1 MCVEAARV
9 REDPD
14 PGSADPLRLRPDRRT
29 RPPEGGTE
37 GTHAEER
44 HHGRTETADDAADP
58 PGAGSEL
65 SLGQLGC
72 PRRGPRHQIGDAE
85 PGLQQL
91 ALLERRELPAR
102 EERAVERLPEP
113 VAGPSEVMADGARVE
128 ARVDAAEEHLQPRP
142 DDVRDR
148 PAGRLAD
155 PSMRDGLEAWLRV
168 GVGLGELRAGPSGY
182 GLRGAL
188 ARKLTDPRHDA
199 AAALVEE
206 AARLHSVWLLES
218 PARLRAGRRFTL
230 ADQDGRL
237 VARSSRLVEPFVC
250 EAIDDVVPRA
260 GPVRL
265 LEIGCGSAV
274 YIRHA
279 AGRNPELTALG
290 LELQPEVAALAAENV
305 SAWGLARRV
314 AIEAGDV
321 MARAAE
327 AAFDLATLHNNI
339 YYFPVEDR
347 MRVLRHVRAFLGPGG
362 RLLLTTLCQGK
373 GVGVDILDRWAATTA

>member
-1 MCVEAARV
+1 MKLRTVLSLLRSGEL
-9 REDPD
+9 
-14 PGSADPLRLRPDRRT
+14 GLLLSATGAMR
-29 RPPEGGTE
+29 
-37 GTHAEER
+37 R
-44 HHGRTETADDAADP
+44 HHRLVFLAA
-58 PGAGSEL
+58 GTSSGLFARL
-65 SLGQLGC
+65 AK
-72 PRRGPRHQIGDAE
+72 GPVPLD
-85 PGLQQL
+85 
-91 ALLERRELPAR
+91 
-102 EERAVERLPEP
+102 RL
-113 VAGPSEVMADGARVE
+113 ADG
-128 ARVDAAEEHLQPRP
+128 L
-142 DDVRDR
+142 
-148 PAGRLAD
+148 LAD

-188 ARKLTDPRHDA
+188 ARKLADPRHDA

-206 AARLHSVWLLES
+206 TARLHSVWILES
-218 PARLRAGRRFTL
+218 PARLRAGRRFML
-230 ADQDGRL
+230 GDQDGRL

-373 GVGVDILDRWAATTA
+373 GVGVDILDLWASMTEGCGRLPRRAELIGQLGEAGFEAIEARILIPGESFHAFVGTRGA

>member
-1 MCVEAARV
+1 M
-9 REDPD
+9 
-14 PGSADPLRLRPDRRT
+14 
-29 RPPEGGTE
+29 
-37 GTHAEER
+37 
-44 HHGRTETADDAADP
+44 
-58 PGAGSEL
+58 
-65 SLGQLGC
+65 
-72 PRRGPRHQIGDAE
+72 
-85 PGLQQL
+85 
-91 ALLERRELPAR
+91 
-102 EERAVERLPEP
+102 
-113 VAGPSEVMADGARVE
+113 
-128 ARVDAAEEHLQPRP
+128 
-142 DDVRDR
+142 
-148 PAGRLAD
+148 
-155 PSMRDGLEAWLRV
+155 
-168 GVGLGELRAGPSGY
+168 
-182 GLRGAL
+182 
-188 ARKLTDPRHDA
+188 
-199 AAALVEE
+199 
-206 AARLHSVWLLES
+206 
-218 PARLRAGRRFTL
+218 
-230 ADQDGRL
+230 
-237 VARSSRLVEPFVC
+237 ARSSRLVEPFVC

-347 MRVLRHVRAFLGPGG
+347 VRVLRHVRAFVRPGG

-373 GVGVDILDRWAATTA
+373 GAGVDILDLWASMTEGCGRLPGRAELIAQLGDAGLEAIEARSLIPGQSFHAFVGTRGA